1 MNKEVVKV
9 MPNCIEKLGKLT
21 PAKLREIRKFTSY
34 ALPFSV
40 LGGAIY
46 CIYKERMTDKQ
57 YKHEE
62 IMADK
67 QYKHE
72 EMMFQMKHEEIMAE
86 IKANLLSR
94 AEERKNEKDN

>member
-9 MPNCIEKLGKLT
+9 MPNCIEKLGKVT

-62 IMADK
+62 IMA
-67 QYKHE
+67 
-72 EMMFQMKHEEIMAE
+72 E

>member
-1 MNKEVVKV
+1 MNKEVVQV

-62 IMADK
+62 IMA
-67 QYKHE
+67 
-72 EMMFQMKHEEIMAE
+72 E

>member
-1 MNKEVVKV
+1 MNKEAVKAI
-9 MPNCIEKLGKLT
+9 PNCIEKLSKLT

-40 LGGAIY
+40 LGGTIY
-46 CIYKERMTDKQ
+46 CIYKERMINKQ

-72 EMMFQMKHEEIMAE
+72 EIMFQMEHEERMEE
-86 IKANLLSR
+86 IKANLSIR
-94 AEERKNEKDN
+94 IEESKHEKDN